1 MEKLKIDVDNR
12 SPFLKRIYLRQ
23 GDSGIQTVLINV
35 VSGDDPVDCTGYTVK
50 FKANLCDGKLVTGE
64 AEPKDLTNGEY
75 TYTFKS
81 AESSVYGDVRNA
93 YFQLFDEAG
102 NSISGSNVL
111 ITVEKGVDIT
121 QDQAGDY
128 VSELDKIIDSA
139 QGKADELAEF
149 AEEEKDK
156 ITAEVTDVSEFA
168 TAQKEGMLAI
178 TADVSDFADS
188 QKETITGYVADVQA
202 VSEAEKDKITAETK
216 SVTDFADSQKGLMTE
231 AVTDV
236 QTFAESEKNDIT
248 SIKND
253 VSGFA
258 DEQKATMA
266 DKTAEVDNYGDMQKV
281 AMLNKRLEIE
291 QTGNQEKAKILA
303 VLPDVESSIAEQEEQ
318 IADLQEKLVDVDLHQ
333 AWATGEDG
341 EGFSNKPIGENL
353 VSVKPFTAENT
364 NYTSNKVV
372 KADYLGID
380 FDKLNQIR
388 ALTISMNATVR
399 NAQIIESIGMH
410 RIGYETYLNTFN
422 GPRLQLSLWKDIPI
436 GENFSGIFSSTLLIP
451 DNIKVTSVTSNGSV
465 YIQANGEYLE
475 ANSLKIEYGKYVT
488 PYVPASFDDPINC
501 RPKYVGFG
509 IKNSDNYQDYKWIL
523 NPEWVNANAIYGTEI
538 TTLKDQLADI
548 QTWIQAH
555 S

>member
-12 SPFLKRIYLRQ
+12 LPFLKRIYLRQ
-23 GDSGIQTVLINV
+23 GDGGIQTVLINV

-93 YFQLFDEAG
+93 YFQLYDELG

-121 QDQAGDY
+121 QDQADGY
-128 VSELDKIIDSA
+128 VSELDKIIDSV

-149 AEEEKDK
+149 AEEEKGK
-156 ITAEVTDVSEFA
+156 ITDEVSGVSEFA
-168 TAQKEGMLAI
+168 E
-178 TADVSDFADS
+178 
-188 QKETITGYVADVQA
+188 
-202 VSEAEKDKITAETK
+202 
-216 SVTDFADSQKGLMTE
+216 SQKGLMTE

-266 DKTAEVDNYGDMQKV
+266 DKTGEVANYGDIQKV

-303 VLPDVESSIAEQEEQ
+303 VLPDVKSSIAEQAEQ
-318 IADLQEKLVDVDLHQ
+318 IADLQEALSDVSLHQ
-333 AWATGEDG
+333 AWMAGENGDV
-341 EGFSNKPIGENL
+341 SNTFGENL
-353 VSVKPFTAENT
+353 LTDTLPNKLPKLDGRYKVYPTFSRYDDFGYVVFSPTTNVLPYYFVGSYSEKEILSVDFLNKIRGKKLLASADIAVKNYNTINPWNAGISIYCWGPDGELKTSDSKKTKYDNERIFVDMVIPEGTLNVLVAIRAFPGANT
-364 NYTSNKVV
+364 NWQDVEMIFGK
-372 KADYLGID
+372 I
-380 FDKLNQIR
+380 KLEI
-388 ALTISMNATVR
+388 ASD
-399 NAQIIESIGMH
+399 EG
-410 RIGYETYLNTFN
+410 
-422 GPRLQLSLWKDIPI
+422 
-436 GENFSGIFSSTLLIP
+436 LLIGP
-451 DNIKVTSVTSNGSV
+451 PI
-465 YIQANGEYLE
+465 Y
-475 ANSLKIEYGKYVT
+475 T
-488 PYVPASFDDPINC
+488 PAIINDPINC
-501 RPKYVGFG
+501 YPKYVGFG
-509 IKNSDNYQDYKWIL
+509 IKASDNYQDYRWIL

-548 QTWIQAH
+548 QVWIQAH